1 MSRQCLQQCLQL
13 PNPYL
18 PIIQYG
24 VQPGTLFVGK
34 IIWSVAFTL
43 EMHSIAL
50 SISFVI
56 ECVSYKFFFSFSSI
70 GPVADL
76 MSASSSYLDK
86 NHCYNSHVYSQNYG
100 SHCYYGNMD
109 YLSSGVP
116 HPSLN
121 VPVSTILSACYL
133 ILRIKTIKQKFVLV

>member
-1 MSRQCLQQCLQL
+1 MESRQVLALF
-13 PNPYL
+13 N
-18 PIIQYG
+18 II
-24 VQPGTLFVGK
+24 PRFNTTDPSHNN
-34 IIWSVAFTL
+34 IIK
-43 EMHSIAL
+43 
-50 SISFVI
+50 
-56 ECVSYKFFFSFSSI
+56 KFDVYCFSFSSI

-100 SHCYYGNMD
+100 SPHCYYGNMD

-121 VPVSTILSACYL
+121 VPVSF
-133 ILRIKTIKQKFVLV
+133 KQIDVET